1 VLRRERSCAEAAMKR
16 LPDKFSHFTQMT
28 SSAQQFHKQA
38 AACRAEAVGSPNQID
53 REGWLKLAGEWTE
66 LALAAERGQIF
77 RRG

>member
-1 VLRRERSCAEAAMKR
+1 MMTE
-16 LPDKFSHFTQMT
+16 LPDKLSQYAHLT
-28 SSAQQFHKQA
+28 ARQFYKEA
-38 AACRAEAVGSPNQID
+38 AACRKEAERSVSQVD